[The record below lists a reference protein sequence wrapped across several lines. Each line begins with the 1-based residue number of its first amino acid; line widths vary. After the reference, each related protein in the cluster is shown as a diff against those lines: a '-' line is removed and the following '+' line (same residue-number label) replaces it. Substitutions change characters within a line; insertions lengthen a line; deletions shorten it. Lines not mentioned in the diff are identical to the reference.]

1 MASGLYV
8 LRWFFRLRK
17 EKSRMKSSKWIIG
30 LMAIL
35 VVVAMA
41 PSSFA
46 QVNLNIFNSP
56 SPQEIATARNAQTSD
71 PTSVGAGI
79 LVSGGLIAPSPLT
92 TTHLVFTFP
101 ATISSSPQNGVDNTY
116 PPPCT
121 FAAPCTTAGPA
132 TATPAN
138 DAIRIEGATGLFA
151 SVTIATVKFSQGIL
165 AITLPGFG
173 ATSNTESGSFRIVG
187 VRLDVA
193 GKTAPL
199 TVTSAL
205 SSSANNYLLSGSTA
219 TLINAL
225 GAGIGSAA
233 IGAAAGNTSSGTAL
247 IFTNQTV
254 ATPADATAS
263 VLLAEGF
270 ASAWRSDTQTSTKGT
285 ATIPNGPMIRL
296 TLTGLPNGV
305 SAALVASTGTPASNN
320 LPVITLSSTTLTNTT
335 AGTTDTTYISFGSPN
350 QTTVDNFDIKFT
362 LSGIPTGTV
371 TPGSIVATFTMGP
384 VGNALSSG
392 VPTST
397 APTGA
402 PSGYVRFQDGPIAV
416 TIGAVVSPTTALL
429 IPYAVKVGAYDT
441 GIAIAN
447 TTLDPFGA
455 QTGSATPT
463 NGTIT
468 FTLFPRTD
476 TGAGTSFPLTTSAT
490 VRPGVGLATDGTLVA
505 GGVWT
510 GLVTDLMT
518 AAGKT
523 GDFFGYIFIQTNFL
537 NAHGAAYIFNGAGFT
552 SATPVLVL
560 PPPAGTPRNATVEA
574 LDN

>member
-1 MASGLYV
+1 
-8 LRWFFRLRK
+8 
-17 EKSRMKSSKWIIG
+17 MKSSKWIIG

-35 VVVAMA
+35 MVIAMA

-46 QVNLNIFNSP
+46 QVNINIFNSP

-101 ATISSSPQNGVDNTY
+101 STISSTSQSGVDNTY

-121 FAAPCTTAGPA
+121 FAAPCTSAGQVGIVP
-132 TATPAN
+132 PN

-187 VRLDVA
+187 VRIEAA

-205 SSSANNYLLSGSTA
+205 SSSANNYLLSGNTA

-233 IGAAAGNTSSGTAL
+233 IGAAPGNTSAGTAL
-247 IFTNQTV
+247 MFTNQSG

-270 ASAWRSDTQTSTKGT
+270 ASAWRSNTQVSTKGIPSS
-285 ATIPNGPMIRL
+285 IPNGTLIRL

-305 SAALVASTGTPASNN
+305 TATVAASTGTPASTN
-320 LPVITLSSTTLTNTT
+320 LPGIAFTSTTLSNTT
-335 AGTTDTTYISFGSPN
+335 PGTTDVTYISFTGDPN
-350 QTTVDNFDIKFT
+350 QSTTDSFDILFT
-362 LSGIPTGTV
+362 LSGAPTGTV
-371 TPGSIVATFTMGP
+371 TPGNIVATFTMAP

-392 VPTST
+392 VPTSS

-402 PSGYVRFQDGPIAV
+402 PGGYPRFAAGDIAV
-416 TIGAVVSPTTALL
+416 TIGSVVSPTTALL

-447 TTLDPFGA
+447 TTMDPFGA

-505 GGVWT
+505 GGTWT

-552 SATPVLVL
+552 SASPVLVL
-560 PPPAGTPRNATVEA
+560 PPPAGTPRNGTVEA
-574 LDN
+574 LNN